1 LKGSELWEGKKS
13 VQSIAKSVRS
23 ARLNAEARLLS
34 SEHAETMRPD
44 QLHRFTPTPHTA
56 DVRLMQ
62 RTVRF
67 ETNSSAVLQLVLK
80 CFERHQHGPAGA
92 PQFVW
97 CVVSEADPTVQATAV
112 QFTAFSEPGFRYV
125 NIGQRGF
132 LAVDLERCEAT
143 GYFANL
149 FLEGEPRLRHC
160 RSLDLLFTLTA
171 PSLGLTALSGG
182 CVGDGDRGA
191 MIFGPPNSGK
201 TTACYLA
208 ARLGMEFHADQVV
221 FLDTSRNLLRAW
233 GDLLP
238 AVFRPEAL
246 EFLPELRGVVRRSS
260 YADLA
265 FCYLDKTPLQARLA
279 QPVTPVCSIFL
290 DRGTTG
296 EPQLTEMT
304 REDAV
309 SRLRE
314 CLLFHEDARFDAQI
328 TDALTELAGRPVYK
342 LQYGSDPAVAASY
355 IEGLLR

>member
-1 LKGSELWEGKKS
+1 
-13 VQSIAKSVRS
+13 
-23 ARLNAEARLLS
+23 
-34 SEHAETMRPD
+34 MRQD
-44 QLHRFTPTPHTA
+44 QLRRFTSTPYTA
-56 DVRLMQ
+56 DVRLMR

-67 ETNSSAVLQLVLK
+67 ETNSSAVLGLVLK

-92 PQFVW
+92 PQFLWRIV
-97 CVVSEADPTVQATAV
+97 CEAEVTVQSTAV
-112 QFTAFSEPGFRYV
+112 QFTAFADPGFRYA

-143 GYFANL
+143 GYFDNL
-149 FLEGEPRLRHC
+149 FLEGEPSLRHC
-160 RSLDLLFTLTA
+160 RSLDLLFSMTA

-182 CVGDGDRGA
+182 CVGVGDRGA

-221 FLDTSRNLLRAW
+221 FLDTSHNLLRAW

-238 AVFRPEAL
+238 AVFRPESL
-246 EFLPELRGVVRRSS
+246 EFLPELRSEVRRSS

-265 FCYLDKTPLQARLA
+265 FYYFDKIPLQARWA

-290 DRGTTG
+290 DRGATG
-296 EPQLTEMT
+296 ELRLAEIP

-309 SRLRE
+309 AHLRA
-314 CLLFHEDARFDAQI
+314 CLLFNEDSRFDAQI
-328 TDALTELAGRPVYK
+328 AAALAALAGRPVYK

-355 IEGLLR
+355 IDRLLR